1 MPTVADHLIEQL
13 DTQGV
18 RRIYGIPGDSLNGLT
33 DSLRENGR
41 IEWVHHRH
49 EEAAA
54 FAAAAEAEITGEL
67 TVCVGSCGPGN
78 LHLINGLYDANRS
91 RVPVLAIAAHIPTGE
106 IGSNYFQETHPVEVF
121 RECSV
126 YAEQVSDPKQMPRM
140 LRIAMREAI
149 EKRGVA
155 VLVISGDV
163 ALAEMERTPTQKI
176 IKTNPRVLPN
186 EEELERAA
194 EVLESSRKVTI
205 LAGAGVAG
213 AHEEVIE
220 LAGKLAAPIVH
231 AMRGKE
237 HIEYDNPYDV
247 GMTGLL
253 GFASGAKAIAE
264 CDVLLM
270 LGTDFPYQQFY
281 PQDATIIQ
289 VDIRGEQI
297 GKRTRVDIPL
307 VGTVKDT
314 AAALA
319 AVLPVQTHR
328 KHLEAAVEHYRKT
341 RTKLDELATPSKPG
355 AAIHPQYLARL
366 IDQHADEDAIF
377 TADVGSPVIWAARYL
392 SMTGKRR
399 VLGSFNHGSMANALC
414 HALGAQA
421 IDRQRQVIAFAGDGG
436 LAMMLGE
443 LLTAT
448 QNKLPVKIVVFNN
461 SSLNFVELEMKA
473 AGFVTYATDLHNPD
487 FGAVATAS
495 GLKGYR
501 VDDSAQLEAT
511 VEEFLA
517 HDGPALLDVAT
528 DRQEMS
534 MPPEIK
540 LEQAKGFAL
549 YALRT
554 VLSGRGDEL
563 LDLAKTNWRQLF

>member
-1 MPTVADHLIEQL
+1 MPNVAEHIIDQL
-13 DTQGV
+13 DVQGV
-18 RRIYGIPGDSLNGLT
+18 RRIYGVPGDSLNGLT
-33 DSLRENGR
+33 DALRENGN

-49 EEAAA
+49 EEGAA

-67 TVCVGSCGPGN
+67 AVCVGSCGPGN

-91 RVPVLAIAAHIPTGE
+91 RVPVLAIAAHIPTEE

-121 RECSV
+121 RGCSV
-126 YAEQVSDPKQMPRM
+126 YAEQVSDPKQMPRL

-163 ALAEMERTPTQKI
+163 ALADMARTQAQAIVKA
-176 IKTNPRVLPN
+176 NPRILPS
-186 EEELERAA
+186 EAELDRVA
-194 EVLESSRKVTI
+194 EVLEGSSKVTI

-213 AHEEVIE
+213 AHDEVVA
-220 LAGKLAAPIVH
+220 LADKLAAPIVH
-231 AMRGKE
+231 ALRGKE
-237 HIEYDNPYDV
+237 HIEYDNPFDV

-253 GFASGAKAIAE
+253 GFASGAKAIDE
-264 CDVLLM
+264 CEVLLM

-281 PQDATIIQ
+281 PQQATIIQ

-314 AAALA
+314 AAAL
-319 AVLPVQTHR
+319 VEMLPTQTKR
-328 KHLEAAVEHYRKT
+328 KHLENALEHYRKT
-341 RTKLDELATPSKPG
+341 RTKLDELATPSRDG

-366 IDQHADEDAIF
+366 IDEAADEDTIF

-392 SMTGKRR
+392 TMTGKRR

-421 IDRQRQVIAFAGDGG
+421 VDRKRQVVAFAGDGG
-436 LAMMLGE
+436 LTMMLGE

-448 QNKLPVKIVVFNN
+448 QNKLPVKVVVFNN

-473 AGFVTYATDLHNPD
+473 AGFVTYATDLQNPD

-501 VDDSAQLEAT
+501 VTNASQLPDT
-511 VEEFLA
+511 IKEFLA
-517 HDGPALLDVAT
+517 HDGPAVLDVVT
-528 DRQEMS
+528 DRQELS
-534 MPPEIK
+534 MPPAIK

-549 YALRT
+549 YAIRT

-563 LDLAKTNWRQLF
+563 LDLAKTNWRQMF